1 LRYTPLTPEEIKNII
16 ISRDDFGSKD
26 EALFSEAAMPYF
38 RADYL
43 SGGDRVIESGFS
55 ILLVLNGEGKI
66 RFLNSQDMPV
76 VKGDAVVIPANAG
89 EWALEKASGIVSRP
103 PLPKFANLAE

>member
-1 LRYTPLTPEEIKNII
+1 
-16 ISRDDFGSKD
+16 
-26 EALFSEAAMPYF
+26 
-38 RADYL
+38 
-43 SGGDRVIESGFS
+43 
-55 ILLVLNGEGKI
+55 
-66 RFLNSQDMPV
+66 MPV